1 LKLRLYL
8 NFMVSRINGVVM
20 REKLQAAIERAFI
33 DLHYAEAE
41 LRISEPG
48 ENGVRPEIEHIR
60 LAIREL
66 QSAIEPWG
74 GCESSEKPD
83 A

>member
-1 LKLRLYL
+1 
-8 NFMVSRINGVVM
+8 M
-20 REKLQAAIERAFI
+20 RDKLQAAIERAFI

-41 LRISEPG
+41 LRISQPAED
-48 ENGVRPEIEHIR
+48 GVSPEIAHIR

-66 QSAIEPWG
+66 QSAIEPWDAC
-74 GCESSEKPD
+74 CETPD

>member
-1 LKLRLYL
+1 
-8 NFMVSRINGVVM
+8 M

-41 LRISEPG
+41 LRICQPAAD
-48 ENGVRPEIEHIR
+48 GVRPEIEHIR
-60 LAIREL
+60 LAIQEL
-66 QSAIEPWG
+66 QSALEP
-74 GCESSEKPD
+74 CAYSETPD

>member
-1 LKLRLYL
+1 
-8 NFMVSRINGVVM
+8 M

-41 LRISEPG
+41 LRISQTA
-48 ENGVRPEIEHIR
+48 ENGPEIEHIR

-66 QSAIEPWG
+66 QSAIESRDAS
-74 GCESSEKPD
+74 CETPD

>member
-1 LKLRLYL
+1 
-8 NFMVSRINGVVM
+8 M

-41 LRISEPG
+41 LRSDQPAR
-48 ENGVRPEIEHIR
+48 NGVFPEIAHIR

-66 QSAIEPWG
+66 QSAIEPWDASNTP
-74 GCESSEKPD
+74 ETPD

>member
-1 LKLRLYL
+1 
-8 NFMVSRINGVVM
+8 M

-33 DLHYAEAE
+33 DLHYAQAE
-41 LRISEPG
+41 LRHNHTSEG
-48 ENGVRPEIEHIR
+48 GVSPEIEHIR

-66 QSAIEPWG
+66 QSAIALWDAP
-74 GCESSEKPD
+74 CKTPD